1 MKVYKPMVV
10 KLKGCWVVLI
20 SPTGHTPKHWFKKA
34 EEYTQ
39 RMNCREL
46 FKQT

>member
-1 MKVYKPMVV
+1 MKIYKPKVV

-20 SPTGHTPKHWFKKA
+20 SPTGHTPKRWIKKA

-39 RMNCREL
+39 CMNCREL